1 MSEVLYLKIVADI
14 RDKII
19 KSIYKP
25 GDMLK
30 SEAALMKEYAVGRMT
45 IRRSIAMLANQ
56 GYVYSV
62 PGKGSFVCTPEND
75 ALMMKFDKYNGYLVT
90 IHQIKLLTVQVV
102 TPSEKIR
109 QALDLKLKEKIV
121 TVKRLLISG
130 NETVGYEWIHFP
142 YRQKEPVVEDVL
154 RFSNYMV
161 ELEERLAFA
170 LRKKMTFDC
179 HFLTLEEKE
188 TLKTKENLLVRIV
201 ETIYNSELQKPV
213 SYTILYIHPNYFSI
227 DAESVKEEN
236 GTSQSY

>member
-1 MSEVLYLKIVADI
+1 MAEVLYLKIVATI

-19 KSIYKP
+19 KGIYKP

-30 SEAALMKEYAVGRMT
+30 SEAALMKEYEVGRMT

-75 ALMMKFDKYNGYLVT
+75 TLTMKFDKYNGYLVT

-102 TPSEKIR
+102 TPSDEIR
-109 QALDLKLKEKIV
+109 QALGLKLKEKIV
-121 TVKRLLISG
+121 IVKRLLISD

-142 YRQKEPVVEDVL
+142 YKQKEPVVEDVL

-170 LRKKMTFDC
+170 LRKKVTFDC
-179 HFLTLEEKE
+179 HLLTPEEKE
-188 TLKTKENLLVRIV
+188 TLKTKEDLMVRIS
-201 ETIYNSELQKPV
+201 ETIYDTQLKETV
-213 SYTILYIHPNYFSI
+213 SYTILYIHPNYFSMN
-227 DAESVKEEN
+227 AESMMDER
-236 GTSQSY
+236 GTTQSY